1 MPAVNT
7 TTGGN
12 EPTVSIKSSLSKS
25 TNDSVV
31 TSLRAATLS
40 LVTVIVALE
49 LFLLVKIYS

>member
-31 TSLRAATLS
+31 TSLSAATLS